1 MEISKLNGKKPL
13 RYDTVCGCQKCKR
26 QRSETEAQR
35 MKWRKPSSSSPT
47 KSDSSLRMTFSLK
60 KPRVPELIISSTDA
74 SLWNLFNVFFDV
86 IAGLAKTQTLV
97 FIIIAIIT
105 LSFWIQ
111 LAVTKMGRAPQPV
124 KLSKKIAVE
133 SKTNTM
139 KTTTRHSS
147 IETTSGASDHP
158 KYTVALTTK
167 KKNEKTQTVEGTSSP
182 WKLFAKA
189 RTFKLP
195 SVAVPKMQTSAV
207 KSTQTPNFKKEASSG
222 LALNGKHNNKLIFN
236 PLNVKP
242 HCKTHCTSNNN
253 GNTCAQQR
261 KAFGIDTLCKAV
273 KAANLADQEDEEG
286 LEIFKTYKKHS
297 YPLDMK
303 TPPAILVYLRNY
315 ISERV
320 CASLKDRCKTNEAQV
335 HQ

>member
-1 MEISKLNGKKPL
+1 MIASVFCILASVYFKKLL
-13 RYDTVCGCQKCKR
+13 LD
-26 QRSETEAQR
+26 
-35 MKWRKPSSSSPT
+35 
-47 KSDSSLRMTFSLK
+47 
-60 KPRVPELIISSTDA
+60 
-74 SLWNLFNVFFDV
+74 FFY
-86 IAGLAKTQTLV
+86 ATRKTQTLV

-147 IETTSGASDHP
+147 IETTSGSSDHP

-195 SVAVPKMQTSAV
+195 SVAVPKIQTSAV
-207 KSTQTPNFKKEASSG
+207 KSTQTPNFKKEPSSG